1 MNLPDYRKIT
11 QFVAKLSRAEKKLFY
26 STVAVVALM
35 GLDRV
40 VIHPIQARMRA
51 LDESSAQA
59 ARVIKE
65 DLAILSIR
73 ERIRQEAMSYAPMLN
88 RIDFDE
94 RDVSALLKEIETY
107 AVESKVNLQNLK
119 PQGKKALKDWNTY
132 QVTLSGEGDMYQII
146 QFMHTIERSNSMFVI
161 DKYQIAPKK
170 KDSSIASCSMT
181 LYKVIM

>member
-1 MNLPDYRKIT
+1 MKLPDYRKIT
-11 QFVAKLSRAEKKLFY
+11 QFVSKLSRAEKKLFY
-26 STVAVVALM
+26 GTVAVVALM
-35 GLDRV
+35 GLDRLV
-40 VIHPIQARMRA
+40 VNPIHGRLLA
-51 LDESSAQA
+51 LDETVAQTA
-59 ARVIKE
+59 LSIKE
-65 DLAILSIR
+65 NLAVLSIR
-73 ERIRQEAMSYAPMLN
+73 ERIRQETMSYAPMLN

-132 QVTLSGEGDMYQII
+132 QITLSGEGDMYQII